1 MTFAPASTVRSL
13 SLALACVLGGSASA
27 GWAPAGAF
35 VQVGGGENHL
45 ASATLGAFWP
55 WDWKTDVLGGQAS
68 GYWEGSITH
77 ISARGN
83 SGRNTFTQI
92 AAVPM
97 LRYTFDGGRSPWFV
111 EAGIGVSLTDR
122 IYRTD
127 KKAFSTTFNFSD
139 NLVVGRSLGKG
150 CEISLRLQH
159 VSNASIKRPNP
170 GENFL
175 QARYTFSY

>member
-13 SLALACVLGGSASA
+13 SLALACVFGGSAFA
-27 GWAPAGAF
+27 GWAPSGAF
-35 VQVGGGENHL
+35 VQAGGGENHL

-55 WDWKTDVLGGQAS
+55 WDWKTDVFGGQAS

-77 ISARGN
+77 ISARGT

-111 EAGIGVSLTDR
+111 EAGIGFTLTDR

-175 QARYTFSY
+175 QVRYSFSY